1 MILPIYAY
9 GQPVLSKTGKVIE
22 SIDDDIKTLID
33 NMWETMYNASGIG
46 IAAPQIGKSLR
57 LFVIDTKQMEG
68 EDKSFKDGIKQ
79 VFINAVMLEEWDEPY
94 EYEEGCLSIP
104 HIRGN
109 VSRNAQIKIQYQ
121 DRDGALL
128 TEVYSGLNARVIQH
142 EYDHIEGKLFTE
154 YLKPIKKRRIKR
166 KLQAIKNGE
175 VSINYRMRYV

>member
-9 GQPVLSKTGKVIE
+9 GQPVLSKTGKIIE
-22 SIDDDIKTLID
+22 NIDEETKTLVD

-46 IAAPQIGKSLR
+46 IAAPQVGKSLR

-68 EDKSFKDGIKQ
+68 EDSKLTDGIKK
-79 VFINAVMLEEWDEPY
+79 VFVNAVMLEEWDEPY

-109 VSRNAQIKIQYQ
+109 VSRPAAIKIEYQ
-121 DRDGALL
+121 DLEGNLH
-128 TEVYSGLNARVIQH
+128 TEEYEGLNARVIQH
-142 EYDHIEGKLFTE
+142 EYDHIEGKLFTD

-166 KLQAIKNGE
+166 KLQAIKKGE

>member
-1 MILPIYAY
+1 MILPIYAF
-9 GQPVLSKTGKVIE
+9 GQPVLSKKGKQIE
-22 SIDDDIKTLID
+22 AIDEEIKTLVA

-68 EDKSFKDGIKQ
+68 ENSELTDGVKK
-79 VFINAVMLEEWDEPY
+79 VFINAVMLDEWDEPY

-109 VSRNAQIKIQYQ
+109 VSRNASIKIEYQ
-121 DRDGALL
+121 DLEGNLH
-128 TEVYSGLNARVIQH
+128 TEEYKGLNARVIQH
-142 EYDHIEGKLFTE
+142 EYDHIEGKLFTD

-166 KLQAIKNGE
+166 KLEAIKKGE

>member
-9 GQPVLSKTGKVIE
+9 GQPVLSKIGKEIE
-22 SIDDDIKTLID
+22 SIDDDIKELVA
-33 NMWETMYNASGIG
+33 NMWDTMYNASGIG

-68 EDKSFKDGIKQ
+68 EDSKLTDGIKK
-79 VFINAVMLEEWDEPY
+79 VFINAVILEEWDQPY

-109 VSRNAQIKIQYQ
+109 VSRNAAIKIQYQ
-121 DRDGALL
+121 DLDGKSI
-128 TEVYSGLNARVIQH
+128 TEEYNGINARVIQH

-166 KLQAIKNGE
+166 KLEAIKKGE